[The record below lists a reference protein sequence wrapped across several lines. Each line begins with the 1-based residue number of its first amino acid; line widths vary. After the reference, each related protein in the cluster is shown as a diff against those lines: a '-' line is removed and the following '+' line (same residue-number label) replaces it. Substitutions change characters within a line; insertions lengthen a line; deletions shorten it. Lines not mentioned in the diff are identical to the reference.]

1 MPRHTLIKL
10 TKTKHKER
18 ILKAAREKQQVTY
31 KGNPIHLTADVSTET
46 LQAKKEWQDIVKV
59 LKGRNQQLRLL
70 YPAWTSFKI
79 DGEMKK
85 LFRQAKVK
93 RIQYRQTS
101 FTKNVIGAYTVKKY
115 KRRKRIA
122 KSTPNNLKSD
132 NGINISIIT
141 LNVNEL
147 NALTKRQTG

>member
-1 MPRHTLIKL
+1 
-10 TKTKHKER
+10 
-18 ILKAAREKQQVTY
+18 
-31 KGNPIHLTADVSTET
+31 
-46 LQAKKEWQDIVKV
+46 
-59 LKGRNQQLRLL
+59 
-70 YPAWTSFKI
+70 
-79 DGEMKK
+79 MKK

-93 RIQYRQTS
+93 RIQYHQTS